1 MPAPPSP
8 VVGDDFEA
16 RFEAELG
23 RLVATLLDVVGP
35 MTAERIRVV
44 LTRAGHFDPLLAEG
58 YDRDD
63 LQDLVAWVVDD
74 ELAFFCTG
82 DDLVAHVPSLLD
94 GIVVT
99 HVLTA
104 SEAERGMLDLGA
116 DLAVLARGRT
126 RVPLLAGGETIVH
139 HRWDER
145 PELARAAAELGLPT
159 HPAAGDDG
167 SLVGPAGWLA
177 GLRPGRP
184 LVAGLHTGTL
194 AVVPAEAHLDPARP
208 TPALVEALAAAVER
222 RRGDAER
229 DDSVD
234 DVVLDALA
242 HDPTLLRTPD
252 APLSAALEP
261 AVRPPAGPSWTTAR

>member
-1 MPAPPSP
+1 MTTAAAPPAAAT
-8 VVGDDFEA
+8 DLEA

-23 RLVATLLDVVGP
+23 PLVATLLGVVGP

-44 LTRAGHFDPLLAEG
+44 LARAGHFDPLVAEG
-58 YDRDD
+58 YDHDD
-63 LQDLVAWVVDD
+63 LQGLVDWVVDD
-74 ELAFFCTG
+74 ELAFFRTA

-104 SEAERGMLDLGA
+104 AEAQRELLDLDA

-126 RVPLLAGGETIVH
+126 RLPLPAGGEAVVH

-159 HPAAGDDG
+159 HPDAGDDG
-167 SLVGPAGWLA
+167 SLVGPSGWLA

-184 LVAGLHTGTL
+184 LVACVHAGALTV
-194 AVVPAEAHLDPARP
+194 APADARLDVTRP
-208 TPALVEALAAAVER
+208 TRALVDALAAALGR
-222 RRGDAER
+222 RSDGATPDDAA
-229 DDSVD
+229 DDL
-234 DVVLDALA
+234 VLDALA

-252 APLSAALEP
+252 APLSVAL
-261 AVRPPAGPSWTTAR
+261 ASVGHHTGQMSHR